1 MSSYLVASYTK
12 APEVVLQNVS
22 QARFESEAISRIST
36 FHMKT
41 DNSLY
46 SLYRKVLTKR
56 QRDQVNLQFTV
67 VLVRVH
73 FNVSV
78 KRVDWSTL

>member
-22 QARFESEAISRIST
+22 QARFESGAISRIST

-41 DNSLY
+41 GNSLY
-46 SLYRKVLTKR
+46 SLSIWKFLLSAKGIRST
-56 QRDQVNLQFTV
+56 LQITV

-73 FNVSV
+73 FSMSV
-78 KRVDWSTL
+78 ERVD